1 MFVTSVPAIILS
13 IAGVNLSNALRVL
26 AGEVGLHAGPVVVLT
41 VLALVAAV
49 AAVVVV
55 VAHPGLK
62 IIKFSFK
69 ITNIEY

>member
-1 MFVTSVPAIILS
+1 
-13 IAGVNLSNALRVL
+13 
-26 AGEVGLHAGPVVVLT
+26 VVLT

-69 ITNIEY
+69 NNKL